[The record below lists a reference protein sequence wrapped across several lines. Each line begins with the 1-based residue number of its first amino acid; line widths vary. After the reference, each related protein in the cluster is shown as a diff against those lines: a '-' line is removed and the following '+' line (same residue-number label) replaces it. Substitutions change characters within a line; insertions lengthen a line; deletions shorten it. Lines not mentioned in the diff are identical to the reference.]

1 MESIY
6 NLIPREEFVEKKIYK
21 KVKAKKPTN
30 PITGST
36 FGCRGST
43 RPLGAG
49 VVEKR
54 DGALFGPHSVVEP
67 KYKPQQTKAL
77 VSPTSRVKRLPG
89 LPNKSERPIMGLKTN
104 KNFITA
110 NAVEAILQVP
120 MVPEQQELNYLE
132 KEDYGKVPEYLGA
145 VKEEIR
151 RENEMIDKYVK
162 EQMGIE
168 DEVVEEFEEMDER
181 DREQLIKELKMK
193 WEELNS
199 KYQKITHLVVLD
211 TAGQVRRKEQLEAAL
226 TEIENDVK
234 KLSRPG
240 PILLKK

>member
-6 NLIPREEFVEKKIYK
+6 NLIPREEIVEKKTYT

-36 FGCRGST
+36 FGCKGST

-49 VVEKR
+49 IVERR
-54 DGALFGPHSVVEP
+54 DGALFGPHSVVP
-67 KYKPQQTKAL
+67 AKYKPPKTKASA
-77 VSPTSRVKRLPG
+77 SPTSRVKRLPG
-89 LPNKSERPIMGLKTN
+89 LPDKSERPVMGLKTN

-120 MVPEQQELNYLE
+120 YVPEVKELNYLE
-132 KEDYGKVPEYLGA
+132 KEDYGQVPEYLEK

-151 RENEMIDKYVK
+151 RENHMIDKYVK

-193 WEELNS
+193 WEELNAS
-199 KYQKITHLVVLD
+199 YQKMTHLVILD
-211 TAGQVRRKEQLEAAL
+211 TAGQVRRKEQLETAL
-226 TEIENDVK
+226 TSIENDIK